1 MTRVPKASAGVIG
14 GASARGASHI
24 LRNKPNQDARGG
36 WVCGQWT
43 IIAVSDGHGSDPH
56 FRSDRGSRFA
66 VEAARE
72 AFTALSADGAASVA
86 DLDRLQAGLAALPAR
101 IVSSWRKAVASDIQS
116 DPDPKLSVSDP
127 HVAYGATCI
136 AAAFGPGISVFTQ
149 IGDGDL
155 LAAPPGGDLT
165 KPLPDDEGLEG
176 EQTYSLCHT
185 DAVAHFRTKL
195 FGAPH
200 PLATPGFAMG
210 SSDGLSKS
218 FAEDSQFFDVARR
231 WRSLVQENGMQAT
244 CADLESW
251 LARCSEMG
259 SGDDNTLMMFYN
271 AAATTPVPAT
281 ATLSEVGI
289 SGARAAAPLAQ
300 SVAAPAARYAADAG
314 DTVHGHAPL
323 APSAPV
329 AATYKFG
336 FGALAAAAV
345 LGAVLGAGG
354 LYWAMKSRQAATP
367 VPQAPVSSP
376 VAPLQTGPQQGD
388 APPRKADDPTDSPQT
403 GEPVPKEP
411 VQPKELSVP
420 ARPTTPVPRRSG
432 DAPIPVPVAPALPV
446 PPREPAK

>member
-1 MTRVPKASAGVIG
+1 MTQAPTASVIG
-14 GASARGASHI
+14 GASARGASHVV
-24 LRNKPNQDARGG
+24 RNKPNQDARGG

-72 AFTALSADGAASVA
+72 AFAALSADGTANVA
-86 DLDRLQAGLAALPAR
+86 DLDRLHAGLTALPAR
-101 IVSSWRKAVASDIQS
+101 IVSAWRKAVAADIQS
-116 DPDPKLSVSDP
+116 DPDPKLSAGDP

-136 AAAFGPGISVFTQ
+136 AAAFGPGVSVFTQ

-165 KPLPDDEGLEG
+165 KLLPDDEGLEG
-176 EQTYSLCHT
+176 EQTYSLCHV
-185 DAVAHFRTKL
+185 DAVSHFRTRL

-200 PLATPGFAMG
+200 PLATPDFAMV

-218 FAEDSQFFDVARR
+218 FSQELQFFDIARH

-271 AAATTPVPAT
+271 AAAKASVPET
-281 ATLSEVGI
+281 
-289 SGARAAAPLAQ
+289 RPLAR
-300 SVAAPAARYAADAG
+300 SVAAPAARSAAARG
-314 DTVHGHAPL
+314 RAVHGHAAPAPPAPL
-323 APSAPV
+323 A
-329 AATYKFG
+329 AAHGFG
-336 FGALAAAAV
+336 FGALAVAAA

-354 LYWAMKSRQAATP
+354 LYFAMKNRQAATP
-367 VPQAPVSSP
+367 VPQVPILSP
-376 VAPLQTGPQQGD
+376 VAPLQTGPQLGD
-388 APPRKADDPTDSPQT
+388 APPRKAD
-403 GEPVPKEP
+403 EPVPKEP

-420 ARPTTPVPRRSG
+420 ARPTSPAPRGSEHTPVPG
-432 DAPIPVPVAPALPV
+432 APAFPT
-446 PPREPAK
+446 PPREPGK

>member
-1 MTRVPKASAGVIG
+1 MTQAPTASVIG
-14 GASARGASHI
+14 GASARGASHVV
-24 LRNKPNQDARGG
+24 RNKPNQDARGG

-72 AFTALSADGAASVA
+72 AFNALSADGTASVA

-101 IVSSWRKAVASDIQS
+101 IVSAWRKAVAADIQS
-116 DPDPKLSVSDP
+116 DPDPKLSAGDP

-136 AAAFGPGISVFTQ
+136 AAAFGPGVSVFTQ

-176 EQTYSLCHT
+176 EQTYSLCHA
-185 DAVAHFRTKL
+185 DAVSHFRTRL

-200 PLATPGFAMG
+200 PLATPDFAMV

-218 FAEDSQFFDVARR
+218 FSQESQFFDIARH
-231 WRSLVQENGMQAT
+231 WRSLVQESGMQAT

-271 AAATTPVPAT
+271 AAAKTPVPAT
-281 ATLSEVGI
+281 ATLPEAGI

-300 SVAAPAARYAADAG
+300 SVALP
-314 DTVHGHAPL
+314 APL
-323 APSAPV
+323 A
-329 AATYKFG
+329 ATYGFG

-354 LYWAMKSRQAATP
+354 LYLAMKSRQAATP
-367 VPQAPVSSP
+367 VPQAPVLSP
-376 VAPLQTGPQQGD
+376 VAPLQSGPQQGD
-388 APPRKADDPTDSPQT
+388 APPRKAD
-403 GEPVPKEP
+403 EPMPKEP

-420 ARPTTPVPRRSG
+420 ARPTSPAPRGSEHTPVPG
-432 DAPIPVPVAPALPV
+432 APAFPT
-446 PPREPAK
+446 PPREPGK

>member
-1 MTRVPKASAGVIG
+1 MTQVPAASAGVIG

-72 AFTALSADGAASVA
+72 AFNALSTDGAASIA
-86 DLDRLQAGLAALPAR
+86 DLDRLHAGLAALPAR
-101 IVSSWRKAVASDIQS
+101 IVSSWRKAVAADIQS

-136 AAAFGPGISVFTQ
+136 AAAFGPGVSVFTQ

-155 LAAPPGGDLT
+155 LAAPPGGDLV

-176 EQTYSLCHT
+176 EQTYSLCHA
-185 DAVAHFRTKL
+185 DAVSHFRTRL

-200 PLATPGFAMG
+200 PLATPGFAMV

-218 FAEDSQFFDVARR
+218 FAEDSQFFDVAHR

-271 AAATTPVPAT
+271 AAAKTPVPET
-281 ATLSEVGI
+281 ATLPEVGI
-289 SGARAAAPLAQ
+289 FDERAAAPLAH
-300 SVAAPAARYAADAG
+300 SVAAPAARSAADAV
-314 DTVHGHAPL
+314 DAVHGHAPL
-323 APSAPV
+323 APSMP
-329 AATYKFG
+329 ATYGFG
-336 FGALAAAAV
+336 FGAMAAAAV
-345 LGAVLGAGG
+345 LGAMLGAGG

-367 VPQAPVSSP
+367 VSQAPVSSP

-388 APPRKADDPTDSPQT
+388 SPLRKADEPPSSPQS
-403 GEPVPKEP
+403 GEPEPKKPAQP
-411 VQPKELSVP
+411 VELSVP
-420 ARPTTPVPRRSG
+420 ARPTSPVPRGSENTPVPS
-432 DAPIPVPVAPALPV
+432 APALPI
-446 PPREPAK
+446 PPREPRK

>member
-1 MTRVPKASAGVIG
+1 MTQAPTAGVIG

-36 WVCGQWT
+36 AVFGQWT
-43 IIAVSDGHGSDPH
+43 MIAVADGHGSDPH
-56 FRSDRGSRFA
+56 FRSDRGARFA

-281 ATLSEVGI
+281 AVQANEVIVPPGNVAVTAGVVQNGLDSDLLLHQQAERLI
-289 SGARAAAPLAQ
+289 AHARRGARAVRDIDAVHANRFQEARAFDLTASIGTSRRNNLHHGDELA
-300 SVAAPAARYAADAG
+300 VG
-314 DTVHGHAPL
+314 DL
-323 APSAPV
+323 AS
-329 AATYKFG
+329 
-336 FGALAAAAV
+336 
-345 LGAVLGAGG
+345 
-354 LYWAMKSRQAATP
+354 
-367 VPQAPVSSP
+367 
-376 VAPLQTGPQQGD
+376 
-388 APPRKADDPTDSPQT
+388 
-403 GEPVPKEP
+403 
-411 VQPKELSVP
+411 
-420 ARPTTPVPRRSG
+420 
-432 DAPIPVPVAPALPV
+432 
-446 PPREPAK
+446 

>member
-1 MTRVPKASAGVIG
+1 MTQAPTASAGVIG

-43 IIAVSDGHGSDPH
+43 MIAVSDGHGSDPH

-86 DLDRLQAGLAALPAR
+86 DLDRLHAGLAALPAR

-136 AAAFGPGISVFTQ
+136 AAAFGPGVSVFTQ

-155 LAAPPGGDLT
+155 LAAPPGGDLM

-176 EQTYSLCHT
+176 EQTYSLCHAN
-185 DAVAHFRTKL
+185 AVSHFRTKL

-200 PLATPGFAMG
+200 PLATPGFAMV

-218 FAEDSQFFDVARR
+218 FAEDSQFFDVARH
-231 WRSLVQENGMQAT
+231 WRSLVQENGMEAT

-251 LARCSEMG
+251 LARCSEKG

-271 AAATTPVPAT
+271 AAAKTPVPGP
-281 ATLSEVGI
+281 ATLPEVGTPV
-289 SGARAAAPLAQ
+289 RAAAPLAQ
-300 SVAAPAARYAADAG
+300 SVAAPAARSAADAG
-314 DTVHGHAPL
+314 DAGRGHAPL
-323 APSAPV
+323 APPAPV
-329 AATYKFG
+329 AATSGFG

-345 LGAVLGAGG
+345 LGVVLGAGG
-354 LYWAMKSRQAATP
+354 LYFAMKSRQAATP
-367 VPQAPVSSP
+367 LPQPPVSSP
-376 VAPLQTGPQQGD
+376 FAPLQSGPQQGD
-388 APPRKADDPTDSPQT
+388 APPRSPQP
-403 GEPVPKEP
+403 GEPEPKKPAQP
-411 VQPKELSVP
+411 VELSVP

-446 PPREPAK
+446 PPREPGK